1 MRNFIDNLMRGG
13 KPEYITVGE
22 LDMYGEFLY
31 EWIPYLLLK
40 LLVLNKQNRFDFLH
54 VITSI

>member
-1 MRNFIDNLMRGG
+1 MRGG
-13 KPEYITVGE
+13 KPEEITVGE
-22 LDMYGEFLY
+22 LDMHGEFLN

-40 LLVLNKQNRFDFLH
+40 LLVFNKQNRFDFLH